1 MEGLILGYEEALIAY
16 IAATNTH
23 DFQYVRKLLSEEA
36 VYWFSDKTCRS
47 IGEIQQYFENAWG
60 TIKDEVYRATDVEWL
75 VAEEN
80 SATCI
85 YTYEYEGYYDGK
97 FVQGSGR
104 ATNVFVRDSL
114 GEWKLIHEHL
124 SSLR

>member
-1 MEGLILGYEEALIAY
+1 MGYEQALEAY

-23 DFQYVRKLLSEEA
+23 DFQQVSILLADDA

-47 IGEIQQYFENAWG
+47 IAEIQAYFEQAWE
-60 TIKDEVYRATDVEWL
+60 TIKDEVYRATDIEWI

-80 SATCI
+80 TATCI
-85 YTYEYEGYYDGK
+85 YTYQYEGYANGK

-104 ATNVFVRDSL
+104 ATNVFIKDSN
-114 GEWKLIHEHL
+114 GNWKLVHEHL
-124 SSLR
+124 SSLG